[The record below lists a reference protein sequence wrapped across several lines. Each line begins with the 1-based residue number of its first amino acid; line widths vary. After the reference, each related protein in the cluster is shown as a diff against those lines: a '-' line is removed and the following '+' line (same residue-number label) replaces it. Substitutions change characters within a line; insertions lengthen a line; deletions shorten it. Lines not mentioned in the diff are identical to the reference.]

1 MAIKSNIIHGFYDI
15 GYIEYYIK
23 CITHLFLSYYYD
35 EIVGVFKEQKN
46 ILQNIEHLVD
56 NVNLNEYCVNGNSYL
71 SK

>member
-1 MAIKSNIIHGFYDI
+1 MK
-15 GYIEYYIK
+15 YIAY
-23 CITHLFLSYYYD
+23 LFLSYYYD

-56 NVNLNEYCVNGNSYL
+56 NVNVNEYCVNGISYL

>member
-1 MAIKSNIIHGFYDI
+1 MEIKSNIIHGLYDI
-15 GYIEYYIK
+15 CYIEYYMKYIAY
-23 CITHLFLSYYYD
+23 LFLSYYYD

-56 NVNLNEYCVNGNSYL
+56 NVNVNEYCVNGISYL

>member
-1 MAIKSNIIHGFYDI
+1 MDSITY
-15 GYIEYYIK
+15 EYYMKYIAY
-23 CITHLFLSYYYD
+23 LFLSYYYD

-56 NVNLNEYCVNGNSYL
+56 NVNVNEYCVNGISYL